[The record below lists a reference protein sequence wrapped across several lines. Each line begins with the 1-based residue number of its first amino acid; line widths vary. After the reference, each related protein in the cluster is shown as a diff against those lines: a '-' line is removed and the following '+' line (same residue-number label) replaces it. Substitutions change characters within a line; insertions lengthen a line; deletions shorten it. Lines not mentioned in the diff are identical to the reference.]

1 MQLIRGLH
9 NLKKHSGS
17 VVTIGNFDGVH
28 IGHEKI
34 ISKLVESAKTLGL
47 PSVLISFAPTPQ
59 CFFGREQAT
68 LSNFKEKHRLL
79 SKLGVDEHLLVY
91 FDRSFSEI
99 KAQDFIQKVLIDSL
113 NMKHCLIG
121 DDFRFGKNRQGDLV
135 LLQSLSKTKGFS
147 VESTQS
153 ILCNDSRASSSEVR
167 ALLSQG
173 DLVGAAQMLGREF
186 SISGK
191 IIHGQQ
197 KGRTIGF
204 PTINIPIK
212 RKISP
217 ILGVFATIVEVQGVT
232 YRGVCNIGNRPT
244 INGTKTLLE
253 VFLFDFNQEV
263 YGYEAKVVFKHKI
276 RKEKKFD
283 SFEALKQQIK
293 HDVETAKI
301 FFNQLSE

>member
-9 NLKKHSGS
+9 NLKNHAGS

-28 IGHEKI
+28 VGHDEI
-34 ISKLVESAKTLGL
+34 ILRLVESAKALGL
-47 PSVLISFAPTPQ
+47 PSVLISFSPTPQ

-68 LSNFKEKHRLL
+68 LSNFKEKHQLL
-79 SKLGVDEHLLVY
+79 DRLGVDKHLLIY
-91 FDRSFSEI
+91 FNQTFSEL
-99 KAQDFIQKVLIDSL
+99 KAKDFIQQVLLDKL

-121 DDFRFGKNRQGDLV
+121 DDFRFGKKRQGDLG

-147 VESTQS
+147 VENTQS
-153 ILCNDSRASSSEVR
+153 VLCNDCRASSSEIR
-167 ALLSQG
+167 TLLAHG
-173 DLVGAAQMLGREF
+173 DLAAVTQMLGREF

-217 ILGVFATIVEVQGVT
+217 VLGVFATTVEIQGSVFQ
-232 YRGVCNIGNRPT
+232 GVCNIGNRPT
-244 INGTKTLLE
+244 INGKEILLE
-253 VFLFDFNQEV
+253 VFLFDFDRDV
-263 YGYEAKVVFKHKI
+263 YGFEAKVVFKHKI
-276 RKEKKFD
+276 RDEEKFD
-283 SFEALKQQIK
+283 SFKALKQQIEL
-293 HDVETAKI
+293 DTQQAKA
-301 FFNQLSE
+301 FFKV

>member
-9 NLKKHSGS
+9 NLKKHAGS

-28 IGHEKI
+28 VGHDKI
-34 ISKLVESAKTLGL
+34 ITKLVESAKTLGL

-68 LSNFKEKHRLL
+68 LSNFKEKHQLL

-91 FDRSFSEI
+91 FNQAFSEI
-99 KAQDFIQKVLIDSL
+99 KAKDFVQQVLIDKL
-113 NMKHCLIG
+113 NIRHCLIG
-121 DDFRFGKNRQGDLV
+121 DDFRFGKNRQGDLA
-135 LLQSLSKTKGFS
+135 LLQDLSKTKGFT

-153 ILCNDSRASSSEVR
+153 ILCNDSRASSSKVR

-217 ILGVFATIVEVQGVT
+217 ILGVFATIVEIQGVA
-232 YRGVCNIGNRPT
+232 YQGVCNIGNRPT

-253 VFLFDFNQEV
+253 VFLFNFNQEI
-263 YGYEAKVVFKHKI
+263 YGLEAKVVFKHKI
-276 RKEKKFD
+276 REEEKFD
-283 SFEALKQQIK
+283 SFEALKQQIGL
-293 HDVETAKI
+293 DTQQAKAY
-301 FFNQLSE
+301 FNA

>member
-9 NLKKHSGS
+9 NLKNHAGS

-28 IGHEKI
+28 VGHEKI
-34 ISKLVESAKTLGL
+34 ILRLVESAKALGL
-47 PSVLISFAPTPQ
+47 PSVLISFSPTPQ

-68 LSNFKEKHRLL
+68 LSNFKEKHQLL
-79 SKLGVDEHLLVY
+79 DRLGVDKHLLIY
-91 FDRSFSEI
+91 FNQTFSEL
-99 KAQDFIQKVLIDSL
+99 KAKDFIQQVLLDKL

-121 DDFRFGKNRQGDLV
+121 DDFRFGKKRQGDLG

-147 VESTQS
+147 VENTQS
-153 ILCNDSRASSSEVR
+153 VLCNDCRASSSEIR
-167 ALLSQG
+167 TLLAHG
-173 DLVGAAQMLGREF
+173 DLAAVTQMLGREF

-217 ILGVFATIVEVQGVT
+217 VLGVFATTVEVQGSVFQ
-232 YRGVCNIGNRPT
+232 GVCNIGNRPT
-244 INGTKTLLE
+244 INGEEILLE
-253 VFLFDFNQEV
+253 VFLFDFDRDV
-263 YGYEAKVVFKHKI
+263 YGFEAKVVFKHKI
-276 RKEKKFD
+276 RDEEKFD
-283 SFEALKQQIK
+283 SFKALKQQIEL
-293 HDVETAKI
+293 DTQQAKD
-301 FFNQLSE
+301 FFKV

>member
-9 NLKKHSGS
+9 NLKEHSGS

-28 IGHEKI
+28 VGHEKI
-34 ISKLVESAKTLGL
+34 ISRLTASAKKLGL

-68 LSNFKEKHRLL
+68 LSNFKEKHCLL
-79 SKLGVDEHLLVY
+79 SQLGVDAHLLIH
-91 FDRSFSEI
+91 FNQAFSELEA
-99 KAQDFIQKVLIDSL
+99 KDFIQQVLLDKL

-121 DDFRFGKNRQGDLV
+121 DDFHFGKNRQGDLA
-135 LLQSLSKTKGFS
+135 LLQSLSKANGFS
-147 VESTQS
+147 VENTQS
-153 ILCNDSRASSSEVR
+153 VLCNDCRASSSEIR
-167 ALLSQG
+167 TLLSQG
-173 DLVGAAQMLGREF
+173 SLDEAAQMLGREF

-191 IIHGQQ
+191 VIHGQQ

-217 ILGVFATIVEVQGVT
+217 VLGVFATTVEINGVIFQ
-232 YRGVCNIGNRPT
+232 GVCNIGNRPT

-253 VFLFDFNQEV
+253 VFLFDFDRDV
-263 YGYEAKVVFKHKI
+263 YGLEAKVVFKHKI
-276 RKEKKFD
+276 RDEEKFD
-283 SFEALKQQIK
+283 SFETLKQQIEL
-293 HDVETAKI
+293 DTQQAKAYFKI
-301 FFNQLSE
+301 

>member
-9 NLKKHSGS
+9 NLKNHAGS

-28 IGHEKI
+28 VGHEKI
-34 ISKLVESAKTLGL
+34 ILRLVESAKALGL
-47 PSVLISFAPTPQ
+47 PSVLISFSPTPQ

-68 LSNFKEKHRLL
+68 LSNFKEKHQLL
-79 SKLGVDEHLLVY
+79 DRLGVDKHLLIY
-91 FDRSFSEI
+91 FNQTFSEL
-99 KAQDFIQKVLIDSL
+99 KAKDFIQQVLLDKL

-121 DDFRFGKNRQGDLV
+121 DDFRFGKKRQGDLG

-147 VESTQS
+147 VENTQS
-153 ILCNDSRASSSEVR
+153 VLCNDCRASSSEIR
-167 ALLSQG
+167 TLLAHG
-173 DLVGAAQMLGREF
+173 DLAAVTQMLGREF

-217 ILGVFATIVEVQGVT
+217 VLGVFATTVEVQGSVFQ
-232 YRGVCNIGNRPT
+232 GVCNIGNRPT
-244 INGTKTLLE
+244 INGEEILLE
-253 VFLFDFNQEV
+253 VFLFDFDRDV
-263 YGYEAKVVFKHKI
+263 YGFEAKVVFKHKI
-276 RKEKKFD
+276 RDEEKFD
-283 SFEALKQQIK
+283 SFKALKQQIEL
-293 HDVETAKI
+293 DTQQAKA
-301 FFNQLSE
+301 FFKV

>member
-9 NLKKHSGS
+9 NLKNHSGS

-28 IGHEKI
+28 VGHEKI
-34 ISKLVESAKTLGL
+34 ILRLVESAKALGL
-47 PSVLISFAPTPQ
+47 PSVLISFSPTPQ

-68 LSNFKEKHRLL
+68 LSNFKEKHQLL
-79 SKLGVDEHLLVY
+79 DRLGVDKHLLIY
-91 FDRSFSEI
+91 FNQTFSEL
-99 KAQDFIQKVLIDSL
+99 KAKDFIQQVLLDKL

-121 DDFRFGKNRQGDLV
+121 DDFRFGKKRQGDLG

-147 VESTQS
+147 VENTQS
-153 ILCNDSRASSSEVR
+153 VLCNDCRASSSEIR
-167 ALLSQG
+167 TLLAHG
-173 DLVGAAQMLGREF
+173 DLAAVTQMLGREF

-217 ILGVFATIVEVQGVT
+217 VLGVFATTVEVQGSVFQ
-232 YRGVCNIGNRPT
+232 GVCNIGNRPT
-244 INGTKTLLE
+244 INGEEILLE
-253 VFLFDFNQEV
+253 VFLFDFDRDV
-263 YGYEAKVVFKHKI
+263 YGFEAKVVFKHKI
-276 RKEKKFD
+276 RDEEKFD
-283 SFEALKQQIK
+283 SFKALKQQIEL
-293 HDVETAKI
+293 DTQQAKA
-301 FFNQLSE
+301 FFKV

>member
-9 NLKKHSGS
+9 NLKNHAGS

-28 IGHEKI
+28 VGHEKI
-34 ISKLVESAKTLGL
+34 VLRLVESAKALGL
-47 PSVLISFAPTPQ
+47 PSVLISFSPTPQ

-68 LSNFKEKHRLL
+68 LSNFKEKHQLL
-79 SKLGVDEHLLVY
+79 SRLGVDEHLLIY
-91 FDRSFSEI
+91 FNQDFSKLEA
-99 KAQDFIQKVLIDSL
+99 KDFIQQVLLDKL

-121 DDFRFGKNRQGDLV
+121 DDFRFGKKRQGDLA

-147 VESTQS
+147 VENTQS
-153 ILCNDSRASSSEVR
+153 VLCNDCRASSSEIR
-167 ALLSQG
+167 TLLAHG
-173 DLVGAAQMLGREF
+173 DLGAVTQMLGREF

-217 ILGVFATIVEVQGVT
+217 VLGVFATTVEIQGSVFQ
-232 YRGVCNIGNRPT
+232 GVCNIGNRPT
-244 INGTKTLLE
+244 INGKEILLE
-253 VFLFDFNQEV
+253 VFLFDFDRDV
-263 YGYEAKVVFKHKI
+263 YGIEVKVVFKHKI
-276 RKEKKFD
+276 RDEEKFD
-283 SFEALKQQIK
+283 SFEALKQQIEL
-293 HDVETAKI
+293 DTQQAKA
-301 FFNQLSE
+301 FFKA